1 MGTLPAPKLLQ
12 VGDFPPALGSSCTY
26 DRYDCKDPNPGA
38 IRWELT
44 TTVVF
49 SLPGVVA
56 ICVVDSKLLEVRIK
70 LELTIPNEES
80 EIPDLAT

>member
-1 MGTLPAPKLLQ
+1 M
-12 VGDFPPALGSSCTY
+12 
-26 DRYDCKDPNPGA
+26 
-38 IRWELT
+38 
-44 TTVVF
+44 F